1 MSNAGV
7 GGSAAGIG
15 GGGSNGLGGASGAGA
30 GGTPSSSGGT
40 GGNAGMQSAGAG
52 QTNGGS
58 AGSPS
63 GGNSGT
69 AGSAAGGSGMGGGSG
84 GMAESGGAGAGAG
97 SAGATNSAG
106 AAGTGALSFAR
117 DIWPVFDKVRDP
129 VFVYRGMGSYEGCT
143 ATGVCHGG
151 EDPGAELYMPDAPTA
166 YDDLLNVPALSNLCG
181 DTVRVIPGNPDES
194 CLILFYV
201 GRLKDDLQW
210 VDEAEVDL
218 VRRWIAE
225 GAEP

>member
-1 MSNAGV
+1 
-7 GGSAAGIG
+7 
-15 GGGSNGLGGASGAGA
+15 
-30 GGTPSSSGGT
+30 
-40 GGNAGMQSAGAG
+40 
-52 QTNGGS
+52 
-58 AGSPS
+58 
-63 GGNSGT
+63 
-69 AGSAAGGSGMGGGSG
+69 
-84 GMAESGGAGAGAG
+84 MAVSGGAGAGAG

-106 AAGTGALSFAR
+106 AAGAEALSFAR
-117 DIWPVFDKVRDP
+117 DIWPVFDKIRDP
-129 VFVYRGMGSYEGCT
+129 VFIYRGMGSYEGCT

-181 DTVRVIPGNPDES
+181 DSLRVIPGNPDES

>member
-1 MSNAGV
+1 MGGAAAGV
-7 GGSAAGIG
+7 GS
-15 GGGSNGLGGASGAGA
+15 GGSNGLGGAGA

-40 GGNAGMQSAGAG
+40 GGNAGMQSAGTG
-52 QTNGGS
+52 QTNGGG

-69 AGSAAGGSGMGGGSG
+69 AGSAAGLGGSGTGGGSG
-84 GMAESGGAGAGAG
+84 GMAVSGGAGGSAGAGAG
-97 SAGATNSAG
+97 SAGAANSAG
-106 AAGTGALSFAR
+106 AAGAEALSFAR
-117 DIWPVFDKVRDP
+117 DIWPMFDKVRDP

-151 EDPGAELYMPDAPTA
+151 EDPGAELYMPDASTA

-181 DTVRVIPGNPDES
+181 DTLRVIPGNPDES